1 MFDDVAPQVSLDR
14 QIQAVERE
22 IKQREYVYPRRVAAQ
37 KMTQK
42 KADEEIGFMRAVL
55 ATLQRQKQIAT
66 AIDRILAANAD
77 YLAEVPNANVER
89 DPVTLACDAARKVL
103 RGDALPAGQ
112 HVAAMCLVETIS
124 RMTEAGKDAAD
135 DAATLNSLRERA
147 LQIVKGETP

>member
-42 KADEEIGFMRAVL
+42 QADEEIGFMRAVL
-55 ATLQRQKQIAT
+55 ATLRASK
-66 AIDRILAANAD
+66 
-77 YLAEVPNANVER
+77 P
-89 DPVTLACDAARKVL
+89 
-103 RGDALPAGQ
+103 ALQ
-112 HVAAMCLVETIS
+112 LVASIS
-124 RMTEAGKDAAD
+124 RFTEGGKDADD
-135 DAATLNSLRERA
+135 DAATVNSLRERA